1 MVVNKIR
8 EPQSIFLILAT
19 IFIGISAFLMPI
31 NRVPDEMSHARMAWS
46 SIFAKNDSSF
56 DWMNSVSKDTEINKV
71 EYKKIFTEKIDL
83 SHEKFQ
89 PSFEIKRIRH
99 IPQLIGMVLGSIF
112 YPSIGVMVTLGRLF
126 NALFYIGSMFYIIKK
141 TCYGK
146 WSMVLLSLLP
156 IMVQQ
161 AGSLS
166 YDVANFIVILGFF
179 AFLSILIEKPKIDL
193 NRIFQIVLFAVA
205 FYITKVNNF
214 LFLLL
219 LLPIRFNFT
228 GQLEFLESLNQSIRK
243 LLTRYKLFV
252 LAIILIVGFI
262 GAFKM
267 LHGIDGIKNLVLV
280 LVRTLFNNNLNDHL
294 NSILTVGMFGYIGL
308 FTIQIPLWVIFI
320 DVALLAYIS
329 ALESKLVVSKWFGI
343 SSLAIIVIQ
352 IVAIIA
358 GMYYAWTPLVLGDNA
373 KISVGAQGRYF
384 TPFLIFLVPFFI
396 SLKKYIKVEM
406 NPTFIRLTVIATLC
420 LNFIVSLGLLLDTYW

>member
-19 IFIGISAFLMPI
+19 VFIGISVFLMPI

-46 SIFAKNDSSF
+46 SMFAKKDSSF
-56 DWMNSVSKDTEINKV
+56 DWMNSVSKDTEINKA

-83 SHEKFQ
+83 SNENFH
-89 PSFEIKRIRH
+89 PIFEVKRIRH
-99 IPQLIGMVLGSIF
+99 IPQLVGMVIGSIL

-126 NALFYIGSMFYIIKK
+126 NAFFYIGSMFYIIKK

-179 AFLSILIEKPKIDL
+179 AFLSVLIEKPKI
-193 NRIFQIVLFAVA
+193 NVKRILQILLFAVA

-219 LLPIRFNFT
+219 LLPIHFNFT
-228 GQLEFLESLNQSIRK
+228 DQLEFLESINQAIRK
-243 LLTRYKLFV
+243 LLIRYKLFV